1 MKSPRNTTV
10 GTKLVFGF
18 STMIVF
24 MAIIGYFGFSS
35 IGRIHG
41 SLTQIFS
48 VNLPSI
54 DYLAEADRDLQR
66 ALVAERSM
74 IFANSQS
81 DEFKSLVKEYEE
93 NLKEARQRW
102 EKYRALAATAEEKA
116 IIQRYEKAN
125 EEWKAVSGRIVAGRV
140 ADTREGRRE
149 ALDLSLGMAKQKFEE
164 MRKHLSQLTDL
175 TLKLAAAGEKDA
187 TKTYQRTVIIFLS
200 VLGTG
205 LVIGILLMWSIGRGV
220 TRPLRAIIEGLSS
233 ASDQVS
239 SAASQVSSASQS
251 LAEGSSEQAAS
262 IEETSSSLEEMSS
275 MTRQNADNADQAKVQ
290 MREARETVSK
300 VNKHM
305 GDMAAAIAE
314 ISKSSEETGKI
325 IKTIDEIAFQTNLL
339 ALNAAVE
346 AARAG
351 EAGAGFAVVANEVRN
366 LAMRAAEAAKSTAD
380 LIESTIKAVKSGNEI
395 TQATQTAFK
404 ENMTISG
411 KVGDLVDEIA
421 AASNEQSQ
429 GIDQVNKAVAE
440 MDKVVQQ
447 AAANAEESASAA
459 EEMNAQALQ
468 MKQFVNKLVSLVGG
482 GSDRIGAEASV
493 QDHPV
498 HVLTR
503 QSLPVKKGKGATI
516 SRELVPQRADLA
528 HRREATP
535 RDVIPLDE
543 ETFKD
548 F

>member
-1 MKSPRNTTV
+1 MEWFRNTTV
-10 GTKLVFGF
+10 GTKLIFGF
-18 STMIVF
+18 STMIIF
-24 MAIIGYFGFSS
+24 MAIIGLFGFTS
-35 IGRIHG
+35 IEGIHG
-41 SLTQIFS
+41 SLTKIFS

-54 DYLAEADRDLQR
+54 NYLAETDRDLQA

-81 DEFKSLVKEYEE
+81 DEFKGLVKEYEE
-93 NLKEARQRW
+93 KLKQAKDRW
-102 EKYRALAATAEEKA
+102 EKYGKLAATADEKT

-125 EEWKAVSGRIVAGRV
+125 EEWRAVSGRVVAGRV

-149 ALDLSLGMAKQKFEE
+149 ALDLSLGAAKQKFEE
-164 MRKHLSQLTDL
+164 MRKHLNQLTEISL
-175 TLKLAAAGEKDA
+175 RLAEADEKVA
-187 TKTYQRTVIIFLS
+187 THVYNRSIILFLGI
-200 VLGTG
+200 LGSG
-205 LVIGILLMWSIGRGV
+205 IVIGILLMWTIGRSV
-220 TRPLRAIIEGLSS
+220 TKPLRAIIEGLSS

-239 SAASQVSSASQS
+239 SGASQVSSASQS
-251 LAEGSSEQAAS
+251 VAEGSSEQAAS

-275 MTRQNADNADQAKVQ
+275 MTKQNADNAGQAKAKMAEV
-290 MREARETVSK
+290 REIVSK

-305 GDMAAAIAE
+305 GDMAESISE

-351 EAGAGFAVVANEVRN
+351 EAGAGFAVVAGEVRN
-366 LAMRAAEAAKSTAD
+366 LAMRAAEAAKSTAN
-380 LIESTIKAVKSGNEI
+380 LIESTIKAVKSGNQI
-395 TQATQTAFK
+395 TQSTQTAFK

-411 KVGDLVDEIA
+411 KVGELVDEIA
-421 AASNEQSQ
+421 AASNEQAQ

-447 AAANAEESASAA
+447 TAANAEESASAA
-459 EEMNAQALQ
+459 EEMNAQAQQL
-468 MKQFVNKLVSLVGG
+468 KHFVAQLVSLVGG
-482 GSDRIGAEASV
+482 AGSRSGTMSSAGAG
-493 QDHPV
+493 
-498 HVLTR
+498 HVNATSR
-503 QSLPVKKGKGATI
+503 QVLPVIKGATTG
-516 SRELVPQRADLA
+516 RELVPHKAGPA
-528 HRREATP
+528 RRKEVTP
-535 RDVIPLDE
+535 KEVIPLGD